1 MADDFSLDTI
11 SARLAGHSWDDIS
24 NFVYGIPAYLG
35 FTPEQVDQ
43 HLGRPSPEPAQDS
56 MNAAMRVKMA
66 DDPSIAAALD
76 SAQPGPVSPM
86 EELPASRIASYAGAQ
101 APATQMPSGDDT
113 YQSPLDLNTDDMRGH
128 YADAITAGRVR
139 SPADFA
145 ERYAGAYWNAAGADP
160 DHGLAVT
167 RAASGLAA
175 QLPTDEDFTDAA
187 IAISHRAGAPL
198 TPEAVHAV
206 KANIADHWADTGQS
220 PMDTYK
226 ATYNDTE
233 LAQSLTEPPQPADT
247 TPWWA
252 HDPEALSASEASTAI
267 SPALM
272 DHFSGLIDDWSKW
285 GEAQQAIADRLRG
298 KPLSEQ
304 LHDPELMDQAMNAAF
319 GFGPGATERL
329 GPKLANV
336 IEKMGF
342 PKVKVVDPGA
352 PLADAVKEIPAPEA
366 SKVPEPAPLAPAAE
380 GAEPVEGQFAPE
392 AQPSEKMQA
401 LARDAKPGDTF
412 ADMAKD
418 QDAATQELAKGY
430 DTATGVGAF
439 LRDLLPAV
447 MKDEGGAVTLRTPT
461 STVEWS
467 RMNNAAYNEAVEKM
481 PPEVRSRFDTLV
493 KERGSIESTYDAG
506 MPAGERKRVEAI
518 RQETDQMA
526 AEYGYSRP
534 PPPREVLA
542 IAPENGGL
550 NEARAATG
558 SGRRK
563 PGAVSLRTPEQA
575 ADRAAYVEGRDYARE
590 TWIKNMAG
598 NAQRDIAHYTDMLE
612 PSYPAISRNMGTW
625 EAELAKGP
633 AGDPMGTP
641 IGSMLDYVE
650 GRSKGVQIDPNSPLK
665 PVADSIRDVEQ
676 AVDKRLRQQAEE
688 GIITY
693 NGYIE
698 DHYGHNWADPRAA
711 HQAFGVGQLGTNAG
725 LKERTIPT
733 LADGIRLGLTPK
745 IANPIESVVHDMTG
759 KILYSHAADMIADA
773 ESTGHLRWG
782 FAPLPGEAR
791 IEGGLGRR
799 YRPTTMEGHGEPVL
813 QEAHAYAPEG
823 FARNINDMLSVGLYD
838 RPSTAS
844 VLDKLL
850 YAKNTTTALKLAS
863 PTFHAFVEGLG
874 SVASGVGQAIE
885 ETSRGQFLSAFSNLG
900 KSALVAPN
908 IIENMVVGRRA
919 ISKYVKMADDPI
931 INYLT
936 KAGLQFSKPLA
947 PEAGYSMGVNSLYT
961 SVRRGT
967 LLRELGQDVRAIGG
981 PQTDSALWR
990 LTRAPDRAL
999 QFGVKEVARFVVSP
1013 ITSPFFDHA
1022 IPMLKTGAAYK
1033 RMQSFLAANPTASE
1047 AVASRYARQVAMDV
1061 DNRLG
1066 ELNFD
1071 TVFWPKVT
1079 KQIASAAMISPSWA
1093 YGTYRG
1099 LAAAVGV
1106 NIEKMGFEFNPVATT
1121 SLIGTVVAY
1130 GYANAV
1136 AQYLLTGKT
1145 PFGSDTPI
1153 KDFLNA
1159 RTGAVSKTGAPERM
1173 MLPSELKEVYDLAK
1187 VIEYAAGQPF
1197 AIGEGLMDYA
1207 FGKANPAF
1215 QALRTFFTGKDAI
1228 GHDVA
1233 NQPGGVMKY
1242 LRDNFEPIFMS
1253 AMEDK
1258 RKGTGIPDAA
1268 LFAGVREASTY
1279 VTDPDKYQSQM
1290 AGVRARSARDELAR
1304 AIREQG
1310 QLETPNEDI
1319 AEMKNQLKTLNQQLR
1334 AQQPQRAS
1342 QGPRNQNGPRRGG
1355 RSANTPTARP
1365 RGAPRSGN
1373 RQPRQGL
1380 GRIASRGTQGI
1391 GGGSQEIGGGAQGV

>member
-1 MADDFSLDTI
+1 MADDFSLGTI
-11 SARLAGHSWDDIS
+11 AARLGGATWNDIG

-35 FTPEQVDQ
+35 IEPSEVDA
-43 HLGRPSPEPAQDS
+43 HVERPSPLPAQDS
-56 MNAAMRVKMA
+56 MNAAWRTKMA
-66 DDPSIAAALD
+66 DDPSVAAALD
-76 SAQPGPVSPM
+76 SAQPGPVTPL
-86 EELPASRIASYAGAQ
+86 EELPASRIASYAGAA
-101 APATQMPSGDDT
+101 APATQMPSGDDS

-145 ERYAGAYWNAAGADP
+145 ERYAGAFWNASGADP

-167 RAASGLAA
+167 RAASSLAD

-187 IAISHRAGAPL
+187 IAIAHRAGTPL
-198 TPEAVHAV
+198 TPEDIHTV
-206 KANIADHWADTGQS
+206 KANVADHWADTGQS

-233 LAQSLTEPPQPADT
+233 LAQSLTEPPKPPDT

-252 HDPEALSASEASTAI
+252 HDPEAMSASEASTAI
-267 SPALM
+267 SPWLM

-285 GEAQQAIADRLRG
+285 GDAQQAIADRLRG
-298 KPLSEQ
+298 QPLRTQ
-304 LHDPELMDQAMNAAF
+304 ALDPERLDTAMSVAF
-319 GFGPGATERL
+319 ASMTNPIEKIGPA
-329 GPKLANV
+329 LANV
-336 IEKMGF
+336 IEKMGL
-342 PKVKVVDPGA
+342 PKVSVVDPGA
-352 PLADAVKEIPAPEA
+352 PLADAVREVPAPEA
-366 SKVPEPAPLAPAAE
+366 EKVPEPAPLAPAAE
-380 GAEPVEGQFAPE
+380 GAEPVEGQFTPE
-392 AQPSEKMQA
+392 AQPAEKVQA
-401 LARDAKPGDTF
+401 LARDAKPGDSF
-412 ADMAKD
+412 AEMAKD

-430 DTATGVGAF
+430 DTAIGVGAF

-447 MKDEGGAVTLRTPT
+447 MKDEG
-461 STVEWS
+461 
-467 RMNNAAYNEAVEKM
+467 
-481 PPEVRSRFDTLV
+481 
-493 KERGSIESTYDAG
+493 
-506 MPAGERKRVEAI
+506 
-518 RQETDQMA
+518 
-526 AEYGYSRP
+526 
-534 PPPREVLA
+534 
-542 IAPENGGL
+542 
-550 NEARAATG
+550 
-558 SGRRK
+558 
-563 PGAVSLRTPEQA
+563 GAVSLRTPEQA

-598 NAQRDIAHYTDMLE
+598 NAQREISHYTDMLE
-612 PSYPAISRNMGTW
+612 PSYPAISKNMGPW

-641 IGSMLDYVE
+641 IGQMLDYVE

-688 GIITY
+688 GVITY

-782 FAPLPGEAR
+782 FAPQPGEAR

-799 YRPTTMEGHGEPVL
+799 YRPTTMEGHDEPVL

-823 FARNINDMLSVGLYD
+823 FARNINDMLSIGLYD
-838 RPSTAS
+838 RPSTAG

-885 ETSRGQFLSAFSNLG
+885 ETSRGQFLSAFANLG

-908 IIENMVVGRRA
+908 LVENMVVGRRA
-919 ISKYVKMADDPI
+919 INKYVKMADDPI

-936 KAGLQFSKPLA
+936 EAGLNFSKPLA
-947 PEAGYSMGVNSLYT
+947 PEAGYSTGFNSLYT

-967 LLRELGQDVRAIGG
+967 LGRELAQDVRDIGG

-990 LTRAPDRAL
+990 LTRAPDRVA
-999 QFGVKEVARFVVSP
+999 QFGAKEAGRIMSLV
-1013 ITSPFFDHA
+1013 TGPFFDHA

-1033 RMQSFLAANPTASE
+1033 RMQSFLAANPTTSE

-1071 TVFWPKVT
+1071 TVFWPKTT
-1079 KQIASAAMISPSWA
+1079 KQIATGAMISPSWA

-1106 NIEKMGFEFNPVATT
+1106 NIEKGAFEFNPVATS
-1121 SLIGTVVAY
+1121 SLVGTVVAY
-1130 GYANAV
+1130 GYANAL

-1145 PFGSDTPI
+1145 PFDTGTAV

-1159 RTGAVSKTGAPERM
+1159 RTGNASKTGAPERM
-1173 MLPSELKEVYDLAK
+1173 MLPSELKEIYDLAK

-1233 NQPGGVMKY
+1233 NQPGGIMKY

-1268 LFAGVREASTY
+1268 LFSGIREASTY

-1290 AGVRARSARDELAR
+1290 AGVRARSARDELRR
-1304 AIREQG
+1304 AIREQS

-1334 AQQPQRAS
+1334 AQGPQRAS
-1342 QGPRNQNGPRRGG
+1342 QGPRNQNAPRRAP
-1355 RSANTPTARP
+1355 RSTSGPPAHS
-1365 RGAPRSGN
+1365 RGAPRSDSRSYRS
-1373 RQPRQGL
+1373 RQQSSFRLPGQAG
-1380 GRIASRGTQGI
+1380 
-1391 GGGSQEIGGGAQGV
+1391 IGGGAQGIGGGAQGI